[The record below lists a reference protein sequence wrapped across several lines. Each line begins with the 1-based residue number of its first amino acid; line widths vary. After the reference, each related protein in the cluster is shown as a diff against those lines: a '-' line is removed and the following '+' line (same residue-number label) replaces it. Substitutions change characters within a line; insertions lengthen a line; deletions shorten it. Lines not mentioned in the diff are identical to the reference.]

1 MHRRGRIA
9 HQHVNWQTVFLFEHL
24 DDGAAVW
31 VCDVELHPPPVFFAV
46 TLNLGGKLRRLGGAA
61 RCGNNVVALRLGV
74 PCEGEAETR
83 GAAGDEPPQWT
94 RGRRECPGG
103 HA

>member
-46 TLNLGGKLRRLGGAA
+46 TLNLGGKLRRL
-61 RCGNNVVALRLGV
+61 
-74 PCEGEAETR
+74 
-83 GAAGDEPPQWT
+83 
-94 RGRRECPGG
+94 
-103 HA
+103 